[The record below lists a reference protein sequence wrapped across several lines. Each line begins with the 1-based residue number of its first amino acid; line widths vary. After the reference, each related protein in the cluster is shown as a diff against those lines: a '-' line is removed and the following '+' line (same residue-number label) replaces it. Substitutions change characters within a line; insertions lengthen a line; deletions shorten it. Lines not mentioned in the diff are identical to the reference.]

1 MFSFLRPFIAP
12 AIMPFLGAA
21 LAYLATRFGIV
32 YSPEQQTQI
41 TEGAVSAVLWLF
53 ATAAS
58 LTGIAK
64 VVLNKKINPANA
76 ASSELVQEG
85 KDANRSIRHTNE
97 RRTA

>member
-41 TEGAVSAVLWLF
+41 TEGAVSRCPPDPNSGRSMLRRARRPAP
-53 ATAAS
+53 ATKP
-58 LTGIAK
+58 T
-64 VVLNKKINPANA
+64 
-76 ASSELVQEG
+76 
-85 KDANRSIRHTNE
+85 
-97 RRTA
+97 